1 MNQDDSTKV
10 FKYLYQN
17 VTNFDSKE
25 EFDRFYLRNKE
36 EIDKMTTN
44 SLNIKYKIK
53 GFRFG
58 RRNGELMLFPSM
70 KNEEKTTQNN
80 EFVQE
85 QMEKLS
91 EMQSKFDEMAS
102 KLNETPLFSEEQL
115 KQITDVI
122 NKKLSEDFKKI
133 NIKLKD
139 LNDRLL
145 EVEGVIDQIC
155 NPQRNY

>member
-53 GFRFG
+53 VF
-58 RRNGELMLFPSM
+58 E
-70 KNEEKTTQNN
+70 
-80 EFVQE
+80 
-85 QMEKLS
+85 
-91 EMQSKFDEMAS
+91 
-102 KLNETPLFSEEQL
+102 
-115 KQITDVI
+115 IH
-122 NKKLSEDFKKI
+122 FKKQ
-133 NIKLKD
+133 NKLFQTIVFQKMD
-139 LNDRLL
+139 LTF
-145 EVEGVIDQIC
+145 DQKIF
-155 NPQRNY
+155 

>member
-1 MNQDDSTKV
+1 
-10 FKYLYQN
+10 
-17 VTNFDSKE
+17 
-25 EFDRFYLRNKE
+25 
-36 EIDKMTTN
+36 MTTN